1 MTADEPLRSLRWWL
15 RGVGS
20 LYLAMFVIAVVARL
34 PIREMG
40 PPGVLDDAAAG
51 DATARLLVDTWVI
64 FGLELGIVGAVLW
77 FASRTP
83 ERARP
88 LVWAVVAIEA
98 VRGIGADV
106 YMLARGYEAAPQ
118 VIWIAVHLVVIG
130 TALRCLRSPEMRHG
144 AEENR
149 ATFAA

>member
-51 DATARLLVDTWVI
+51 DA
-64 FGLELGIVGAVLW
+64 
-77 FASRTP
+77 P